1 MVNVDILE
9 GLRSSLA
16 KGKSLKQTMISFYN
30 AGYKKEEIEE
40 AARALQ
46 VQQFQ
51 QIQPHPTAQAQQKVQ
66 AIKPQPTTQSA
77 QLRETKPQIQPQQ
90 PIQPVKPRQL
100 EPKKHPRK
108 LFKKSVKIPKIR
120 KFRKTIV
127 KQKPERVA
135 QKVSSYQKPAKKPE
149 RILMTFVLIFIL
161 LVLLGV
167 LAAVFFFKTDL
178 IGFFNSLFS

>member
-1 MVNVDILE
+1 MVNEEIFA
-9 GLRSSLA
+9 GLKVALFRGETLQQAMMAS
-16 KGKSLKQTMISFYN
+16 YN

-46 VQQFQ
+46 MQQFQ
-51 QIQPHPTAQAQQKVQ
+51 QIQPHPTAQ
-66 AIKPQPTTQSA
+66 
-77 QLRETKPQIQPQQ
+77 PQQ
-90 PIQPVKPRQL
+90 ITQPIQQPVKPRQI
-100 EPKKHPRK
+100 EPKEQPRK

-178 IGFFNSLFS
+178 IDFFNSLFS